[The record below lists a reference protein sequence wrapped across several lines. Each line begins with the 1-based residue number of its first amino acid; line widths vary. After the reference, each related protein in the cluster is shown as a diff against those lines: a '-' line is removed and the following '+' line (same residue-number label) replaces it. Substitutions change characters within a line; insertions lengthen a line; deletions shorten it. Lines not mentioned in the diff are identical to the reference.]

1 MSTIR
6 PLCLPKR
13 RASRTGRWLPAR
25 SRLCIG
31 VRADYRRTFWRLA
44 GQAKVD
50 GQLASEAEI
59 MATIADRKEQK

>member
-1 MSTIR
+1 MITAPINHI
-6 PLCLPKR
+6 CLDERGVAYIAGTRIK
-13 RASRTGRWLPAR
+13 AR
-25 SRLCIG
+25 HVAIERQKGS
-31 VRADYRRTFWRLA
+31 FWRLA